1 MPDIILSTI
10 TWIRLNWILILFV
23 ALLLGAFIFLRTSAS
38 NIDDASE
45 LSLVLQDGKPTVI
58 EFYSN
63 F

>member
-1 MPDIILSTI
+1 MPDIILSTV
-10 TWIRLNWILILFV
+10 TWIRLNWILFLFV
-23 ALLLGAFIFLRTSAS
+23 ALLLGAFIFLRTNAS

>member
-1 MPDIILSTI
+1 MEIFSATI
-10 TWIRLNWILILFV
+10 AWLKLNWM
-23 ALLLGAFIFLRTSAS
+23 LLLFIATIAGAFIFLRTKAS

-45 LSLVLQDGKPTVI
+45 LTGVLHDGRPTVI

>member
-1 MPDIILSTI
+1 MEFFSGVIA
-10 TWIRLNWILILFV
+10 WVKLNWM
-23 ALLLGAFIFLRTSAS
+23 LLLFITVIAGAFIFLRTKAS

-45 LSLVLQDGKPTVI
+45 LSSLLVDGHPTVI